1 MSASKQN
8 ILGLYR
14 RCLRSAK
21 RINDAG
27 QRMTYLDYLKDGF
40 NRKTNLPPNSREA
53 IVAYQHGVDQV
64 TDMEYYQQM
73 AKSKYEQG
81 ANNNKSN
88 ASSFIAEEGATNAAQ
103 AQEIDS
109 IEDQSSHVEILSW
122 LKLQLP
128 HLREDDAASY
138 CKCLIEQ
145 GFDSVAFIDK
155 ELMDDDL
162 DCMKKAHRRV
172 LMRQLNNKRNP

>member
-21 RINDAG
+21 RINDVG
-27 QRMTYLDYLKDGF
+27 QRMTYLDYLNDGF